1 MTFRLDCSRTPP
13 RELVGHQT
21 DFHRWLPLRWTA
33 TGDLKMPSQIT
44 APGGS
49 AAPPGGVP
57 DAFAD
62 QVLAHS
68 QSLRVLARYLCRDR
82 AEAED
87 LHQEVLLR
95 AFRYRHQFM
104 AGSNLKAWLRAIMRN
119 THALRGR
126 RSRRQAEYDPQLA
139 ERLLATETDPTIPME
154 LDDVRRALT
163 FLPVRCREVLI
174 LAAGGSSYDEMSYVL
189 GCPVGTVKSRLS
201 RARDLLQAVLAEGDF
216 RALEHSR
223 DPLGDLE
230 SQFAALTPK
239 SR

>member
-1 MTFRLDCSRTPP
+1 
-13 RELVGHQT
+13 
-21 DFHRWLPLRWTA
+21 
-33 TGDLKMPSQIT
+33 MPSQMT
-44 APGGS
+44 VLRDSG
-49 AAPPGGVP
+49 APPGGVTE
-57 DAFAD
+57 AFED

-68 QSLRVLARYLCRDR
+68 QALRVLARYLCRDR

-95 AFRYRHQFM
+95 AFRYRHQFKP
-104 AGSNLKAWLRAIMRN
+104 GSNLKAWLRAIMRN

-126 RSRRQAEYDPQLA
+126 RSRREVEYDPRLA
-139 ERLLATETDPTIPME
+139 EYLLATVTDPTIPME

-163 FLPVRCREVLI
+163 LLPTRCREVLI
-174 LAAGGSSYDEMSYVL
+174 LAAGGSSYDDMSLIL
-189 GCPVGTVKSRLS
+189 GCPTGTVKSRLS

-230 SQFAALTPK
+230 SQFAALTPAG
-239 SR
+239 R